1 MTQTDEAPCSADCH
15 LARGCRLKSIK
26 VGAVFLSA
34 GVLTEDER
42 ELAFAAVPEMEA
54 LRLNRNI
61 ALNLIDGKALTTIDG
76 IAGCGGAKS
85 QSSRPRRTFAVL
97 QRLAAT

>member
-1 MTQTDEAPCSADCH
+1 M
-15 LARGCRLKSIK
+15 
-26 VGAVFLSA
+26 FLSA

-76 IAGCGGAKS
+76 IAGCGGAKVNLHGLVGLLPS
-85 QSSRPRRTFAVL
+85 YSVRAASSTSLAHVSSGSAVL
-97 QRLAAT
+97 SMIR